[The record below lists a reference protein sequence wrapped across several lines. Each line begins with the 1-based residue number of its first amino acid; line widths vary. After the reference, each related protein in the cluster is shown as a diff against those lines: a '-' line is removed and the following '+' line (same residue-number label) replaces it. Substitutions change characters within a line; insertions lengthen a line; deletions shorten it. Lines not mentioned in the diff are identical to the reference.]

1 MVQDKSLQ
9 RWDRDFRGVMGR
21 RVGRRMDGCLGEGGL
36 REGNGVGVGGRV
48 MADLRSGP
56 EV

>member
-1 MVQDKSLQ
+1 
-9 RWDRDFRGVMGR
+9 
-21 RVGRRMDGCLGEGGL
+21 MDGGLGGGGL

-56 EV
+56 

>member
-1 MVQDKSLQ
+1 MVG
-9 RWDRDFRGVMGR
+9 W
-21 RVGRRMDGCLGEGGL
+21 GGGS

>member
-1 MVQDKSLQ
+1 
-9 RWDRDFRGVMGR
+9 
-21 RVGRRMDGCLGEGGL
+21 MDGGLGGGGL

-56 EV
+56 EL